1 MKARNVRY
9 DAIVIGAGPA
19 GATAGLLLARAGWSI
34 AIVEKA
40 EFPRRKVCGEFLSA
54 TSMPL
59 LHELGLL
66 EDFVRHAGPEVRRVG
81 LFAKDVSL
89 AAPMPQP
96 RNAIGKWG
104 RALGR
109 ERLDLLLLQ
118 AAQRAGAVVR
128 QPCKVSGLR
137 RSGNDYDCTITNSEE
152 TQVLSAPIVIA
163 AHGSWENGTLPTQ
176 SATQHRSS
184 DLLAFK
190 AHFTDCDLPGDLMPL
205 LAFPGGYG
213 GMVHSDSGRV
223 SLSCCI
229 RRETLRRCRD
239 RSGNQRAADAVRQHI
254 QSSCVGVRHALGRA
268 TLDHA
273 WLSAGPI
280 RPGIRDCYADGIFRV
295 GNCAGEAHPVVAEG
309 ISMAMQS
316 AALLVRQMIAR
327 QDDIAAGRGIDEIG
341 NTYTAEWKNLF
352 AARIRAAS
360 WFARLAMSPTAA
372 ELSLPVLKH
381 VPQLLTVGAL
391 LSGKVKQQLAGV

>member
-1 MKARNVRY
+1 
-9 DAIVIGAGPA
+9 
-19 GATAGLLLARAGWSI
+19 LLARAGWSV
-34 AIVEKA
+34 ALVEKA
-40 EFPRRKVCGEFLSA
+40 DFPRRKVCGEFLSA

-59 LHELGLL
+59 LRELGLL
-66 EDFVRHAGPEVRRVG
+66 DDFVRHAGPEVRRVG
-81 LFAKDVSL
+81 LFAKDASL
-89 AAPMPQP
+89 TAPMPQP
-96 RNAIGKWG
+96 RNAIGKGG

-109 ERLDLLLLQ
+109 EHLDLLLLQ

-128 QPCKVSGLR
+128 QPYKATELR
-137 RSGNDYDCTITNSEE
+137 RSGHGYDCTIASPNES
-152 TQVLSAPIVIA
+152 QVLSAPIVIA

-176 SATQHRSS
+176 SATRHRSS

-229 RRETLRRCRD
+229 RRDTLRQCRD
-239 RSGNQRAADAVRQHI
+239 QSGNRRAADAVLQHI
-254 QSSCVGVRHALGRA
+254 QSSCAGVRHALRRA
-268 TLDHA
+268 RLDHA

-280 RPGIRDCYADGIFRV
+280 RPGMRDCYADGIFRV

-316 AALLVRQMIAR
+316 AALLARQMIAR
-327 QDDIAAGRGIDEIG
+327 QDDVAAGRGIDAIG
-341 NTYTAEWKNLF
+341 NAYTAEWRNLF

-372 ELSLPVLKH
+372 ELILPVLKH

-391 LSGKVKQQLAGV
+391 LSGKVKQAHAEI

>member
-1 MKARNVRY
+1 MRY

-19 GATAGLLLARAGWSI
+19 GATAGLLLARAGWSV

-40 EFPRRKVCGEFLSA
+40 DFPRRKVCGEFLSA

-59 LHELGLL
+59 LRGLGLL
-66 EDFVRHAGPEVRRVG
+66 DDFVRHAGPEVRRVG
-81 LFAKDVSL
+81 LFAKDASL
-89 AAPMPQP
+89 VAPMPQP
-96 RNAIGKWG
+96 RNEIGKWG

-109 ERLDLLLLQ
+109 EHLDLLLLQ

-128 QPCKVSGLR
+128 QPYKASELR
-137 RSGNDYDCTITNSEE
+137 RSGHGYDCTIVSSEE
-152 TQVLSAPIVIA
+152 SQVLSAPIVIA

-176 SATQHRSS
+176 SASQHRSS

-229 RRETLRRCRD
+229 RRDTLRRCRD
-239 RSGNQRAADAVRQHI
+239 QPGNQRAADAVLQHI
-254 QSSCVGVRHALGRA
+254 QSSCAGVRHALRRA

-280 RPGIRDCYADGIFRV
+280 RPGMRDCYADGIFRI

-316 AALLVRQMIAR
+316 AALLARQMIAR
-327 QDDIAAGRGIDEIG
+327 QDDVAAGRGIDGIG
-341 NTYTAEWKNLF
+341 RAYTAEWKNLF

-360 WFARLAMSPTAA
+360 WFARLAMSPAAA
-372 ELSLPVLKH
+372 ELILPVLKH
-381 VPQLLTVGAL
+381 LPQLLTFGAL
-391 LSGKVKQQLAGV
+391 LSGKVKQAHAEI